1 MSVVEVGER
10 RRFRA
15 TPRVDVWLTDGH
27 QGPLDVPQPVVAHLH
42 EASWDDPAL
51 RPLFEPAFLDHYEGP
66 SAQAA
71 AAAARITTVSEPSR
85 EPTTRAYCVPAEH
98 VLVAHN
104 GLDPSP
110 YHPPPTGRDP
120 HVADRARAPGHPTTS
135 SS

>member
-51 RPLFEPAFLDHYEGP
+51 RPLFEPAFLYHYEAP
-66 SAQAA
+66 SDKAA
-71 AAAARITTVSEPSR
+71 AADATLITVSEPSR
-85 EPTTRAYCVPAEH
+85 YQITRSYCVT
-98 VLVAHN
+98 AHHFLLPNN
-104 GLDPSP
+104 GL
-110 YHPPPTGRDP
+110 HHTC
-120 HVADRARAPGHPTTS
+120 
-135 SS
+135 